1 MVISMLAC
9 IVGAIFCWGV
19 YAKTAHQAALIAC
32 LIFAAFTAHFLII
45 YTFTPLTNAFLG
57 KRIHY
62 SLPWF
67 RPKRFEKALYARLGV
82 KRWKSHIPTYNYDE
96 FSLSKHTPEEVIQN
110 MCYAEAVH
118 EVIFAASYLPV
129 LLGLMFSHVLLFLVT
144 SCLYITALD
153 WCGCMNCGRA
163 DIPNSQK
170 TAAPELRSGGPFILS
185 LISSPYICPLLTSH
199 QYSVIIHMNI

>member
-1 MVISMLAC
+1 MQVSNAMEEKRSRLPLIMVISMLAC

-45 YTFTPLTNAFLG
+45 YTFTPLTYAFLG

-96 FSLSKHTPEEVIQN
+96 FSLSKHTQEEVIQN

-144 SCLYITALD
+144 SCLFSIVHLFFVIVQRYNRPRLV
-153 WCGCMNCGRA
+153 RLY
-163 DIPNSQK
+163 
-170 TAAPELRSGGPFILS
+170 ELRKIRHP
-185 LISSPYICPLLTSH
+185 
-199 QYSVIIHMNI
+199 Q

>member
-1 MVISMLAC
+1 MQVSNAMEEKRSRLPLIMVISMLAC
-9 IVGAIFCWGV
+9 IVGAIFCWSV

-45 YTFTPLTNAFLG
+45 YTFTPLTYAFLG

-82 KRWKSHIPTYNYDE
+82 KRWKSHI
-96 FSLSKHTPEEVIQN
+96 N

-144 SCLYITALD
+144 SCLFSIVHLFFVIVQRYNRPRLV
-153 WCGCMNCGRA
+153 RLY
-163 DIPNSQK
+163 
-170 TAAPELRSGGPFILS
+170 ELRKSRHP
-185 LISSPYICPLLTSH
+185 
-199 QYSVIIHMNI
+199 Q

>member
-1 MVISMLAC
+1 MEEKRSRLPLIMVISMLAC
-9 IVGAIFCWGV
+9 IVGAIFCWSV

-144 SCLYITALD
+144 SCLFSIVHLFFVIVQRYNRPRLV
-153 WCGCMNCGRA
+153 RLY
-163 DIPNSQK
+163 
-170 TAAPELRSGGPFILS
+170 ELRKIRHP
-185 LISSPYICPLLTSH
+185 
-199 QYSVIIHMNI
+199 Q

>member
-1 MVISMLAC
+1 MEEKRSRLPLIMVISMLAC

-144 SCLYITALD
+144 SCLFSIVHLFFVIVQRYNRPRLV
-153 WCGCMNCGRA
+153 RLY
-163 DIPNSQK
+163 
-170 TAAPELRSGGPFILS
+170 ELRQSRHP
-185 LISSPYICPLLTSH
+185 
-199 QYSVIIHMNI
+199 Q